1 MYSPPI
7 FFILPTPLSP
17 VLRFFSSPPPPDLI
31 LSPLLPP
38 SSSPGLPL
46 RAPLPRPSPL
56 SSLPSPSPA
65 SLPSSSPPV
74 RAAAARSRA
83 AAGLG
88 LRMRGGARR
97 VTAGGHGRGGRHVAG
112 RRGFP
117 IRATSPPSD
126 AGPRL
131 GASLLRTGGPP
142 CRAAAPVLPQRIAGL
157 SPRAAGH
164 LPRHATRV
172 LSMSLT
178 ICLWYF
184 DALLV
189 RHWCM
194 LKIVKS
200 TTCL

>member
-1 MYSPPI
+1 MCSPSI
-7 FFILPTPLSP
+7 FFILPTPLS
-17 VLRFFSSPPPPDLI
+17 LRSLDFFPPPPPDLI

-97 VTAGGHGRGGRHVAG
+97 VTAGRHGRGGACGCGGRHAAG
-112 RRGFP
+112 WRGFP

-126 AGPRL
+126 VGPCL
-131 GASLLRTGGPP
+131 GAGLLRTGGPP
-142 CRAAAPVLPQRIAGL
+142 RRAAARPRPATPTVVPSLRHR
-157 SPRAAGH
+157 SP
-164 LPRHATRV
+164 PR
-172 LSMSLT
+172 
-178 ICLWYF
+178 
-184 DALLV
+184 
-189 RHWCM
+189 
-194 LKIVKS
+194 
-200 TTCL
+200 